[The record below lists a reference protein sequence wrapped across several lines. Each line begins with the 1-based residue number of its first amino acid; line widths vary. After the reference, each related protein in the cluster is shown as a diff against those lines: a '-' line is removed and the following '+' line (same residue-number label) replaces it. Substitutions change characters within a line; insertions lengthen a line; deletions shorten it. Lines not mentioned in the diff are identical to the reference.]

1 MNSSGIEEYLSTTL
15 GYFLVPSFIK
25 EKQKMANFVQITG
38 LRTYP
43 SRKYS
48 TRTVEQNVPFIQG
61 IRKYIC
67 FSYDYHKYTELLNIL
82 YEGGEFKQQEKK
94 SEIPTVYSFN
104 KDTLEFSIKCSSNK
118 RLSCNVILTKEVL
131 EDIIKAIEEDA
142 NETISDNRVRKEA
155 ESLDNKIRTTDWRS
169 KHKPKTKT
177 SELVPETAPESTKDD
192 LPSIPKPNEESFT
205 TAQINDNNDSVVSIV
220 SETAPES
227 PKEEK
232 VEEIKLN
239 EETLATDQIN
249 DNNDSI
255 IGQSVTETKQ
265 EEVKTKTVWDVKE
278 VKDIVFKVEKIDE
291 NKLDEVSLGK
301 KSEIAG
307 YFWPSHEALLAKLY
321 GIRVP
326 TKENGEP
333 DKEAYKE
340 IREYFGK
347 IFNVA
352 V

>member
-1 MNSSGIEEYLSTTL
+1 
-15 GYFLVPSFIK
+15 
-25 EKQKMANFVQITG
+25 MANYVQISG
-38 LRTYP
+38 FNAYP
-43 SRKYS
+43 ARKYS
-48 TRTVEQNVPFIQG
+48 TRTITQIDPYLYLGHYV
-61 IRKYIC
+61 K
-67 FSYDYHKYTELLNIL
+67 FSYDFNYYQELIRIL
-82 YEGGEFKQQEKK
+82 KEGGSFEQKEKHNEK
-94 SEIPTVYSFN
+94 PTIFTFD
-104 KDTLEFSIKCSSNK
+104 KDKLELTVDSPINR
-118 RLSCNVILTKEVL
+118 RLSLTYKLNQEVVNEIIELIKEDTKNTMADDVFREALKAANAKERLTKHR
-131 EDIIKAIEEDA
+131 
-142 NETISDNRVRKEA
+142 N
-155 ESLDNKIRTTDWRS
+155 
-169 KHKPKTKT
+169 KPKI
-177 SELVPETAPESTKDD
+177 VPETAPESTKDD
-192 LPSIPKPNEESFT
+192 LPSMPKPNEESFT

-291 NKLDEVSLGK
+291 NKLDEVPLGK
-301 KSEIAG
+301 KSDIAG

-340 IREYFGK
+340 IRMYFGK

>member
-1 MNSSGIEEYLSTTL
+1 
-15 GYFLVPSFIK
+15 
-25 EKQKMANFVQITG
+25 MANYVQISG
-38 LRTYP
+38 FNAYP
-43 SRKYS
+43 ARKYS
-48 TRTVEQNVPFIQG
+48 TRTITQIDPYLYLGHYV
-61 IRKYIC
+61 K
-67 FSYDYHKYTELLNIL
+67 FSYDFNYYQELLRIL
-82 YEGGEFKQQEKK
+82 KEGGSFEQIEKHNEK
-94 SEIPTVYSFN
+94 PTIFTFD
-104 KDTLEFSIKCSSNK
+104 KDKLELTVDSPINR
-118 RLSCNVILTKEVL
+118 RLSLTYKLNQEVVNEIIELIKEDTKNTMADDVFREALKAANAKERLTKHR
-131 EDIIKAIEEDA
+131 
-142 NETISDNRVRKEA
+142 N
-155 ESLDNKIRTTDWRS
+155 
-169 KHKPKTKT
+169 KPKI
-177 SELVPETAPESTKDD
+177 VPETAPESPKDD
-192 LPSIPKPNEESFT
+192 LPSMPKPKEESFT
-205 TAQINDNNDSVVSIV
+205 TA
-220 SETAPES
+220 
-227 PKEEK
+227 
-232 VEEIKLN
+232 
-239 EETLATDQIN
+239 QIN